1 MKKLLNLVLVVALLL
16 VGIVPVFAAGNG
28 KITIANA
35 ENGKT
40 YKIYEILKLESYNTE
55 KGAYAYKATD
65 AWKEFVESTTG
76 KKYFVTDA
84 QQGYVTWAKDAKV
97 EELAVDAINYA
108 KANPNKI
115 TAEASQTATADGELV
130 FKNLDLGYYLVDST
144 MGALCG
150 LTTTKPSA
158 EIKEKNTPPEIKKEV
173 KEDSGD
179 YGESNTAQIG
189 DVIEFRTTIYAK
201 KGAENYKLI
210 DNMTD
215 GLTLDQNSIEV
226 KVGEKVLVKNTDYT
240 LETTEHRFTITFTKS
255 YLDTITGNTTIVVT
269 YKATLNEN
277 AIVGNITDKTYG
289 KGNDNQTVLKYGDK
303 HETKYDETR
312 TYTFSFDL
320 VKTDKDGFQLEDAH
334 FALYYYKDVNGEKV
348 KVYVNL
354 HKVEEGKYRVALENE
369 TVENYI
375 VVGRATIIGLDN
387 ETYYLEELKAPE
399 GYNKL
404 ANDISVE
411 IKDNNN
417 LITGT
422 ENVTETKENE
432 TVIIGIKYTG
442 GIQVVNTTGAELPST
457 GGFGTFMFILMGT
470 LTVLACGILL
480 TAKLRMSKISA

>member
-28 KITIANA
+28 KITITNA

-55 KGAYAYKATD
+55 KKAYAYKATNT
-65 AWKEFVESTTG
+65 WKSFVESETG

-84 QQGYVTWAKDAKV
+84 QGYVTWAKDADVTK
-97 EELAVDAINYA
+97 LAEDAINYA
-108 KANPNKI
+108 KANANTI
-115 TAEASQTATADGELV
+115 TADASQTATADGALV
-130 FKNLDLGYYLVDST
+130 FENLELGYYLVDST

-150 LTTTKPSA
+150 LTTTKPEA
-158 EIKEKNTPPEIKKEV
+158 QIIEKNTPPTIKKEV
-173 KEDSGD
+173 KEDSTGT

-189 DVIEFRTTIYAK
+189 DVIEFRTTIYAQ

-240 LETTEHRFTITFTKS
+240 LETTEHGFTITFTKS

-269 YKATLNEN
+269 YKATLNDK
-277 AIVGNITDKTYG
+277 AVVGKVEGEYG
-289 KGNDNQTVLKYGDK
+289 KGNDNKTILEYGDNHK
-303 HETKYDETR
+303 TEYDETR

-334 FALYYYKDVNGEKV
+334 FALYYYKEVNGEKV

-369 TVENYI
+369 TIEDYI

-387 ETYYLEELKAPE
+387 ETYYLEELKAPD

-442 GIQVVNTTGAELPST
+442 GVQVANTTGAELPST

>member
-28 KITIANA
+28 KITITNA

-40 YKIYEILKLESYNTE
+40 YKIYEILYLESYNTE
-55 KGAYAYKATD
+55 KGAYAYKATNT
-65 AWKEFVESTTG
+65 WKSFVESETG

-84 QQGYVTWAKDAKV
+84 QGYVTWVKDANVTK
-97 EELAVDAINYA
+97 LAEDAINYA
-108 KANPNKI
+108 KANANII
-115 TAEASQTATADGELV
+115 TADASQTATADGALV
-130 FKNLDLGYYLVDST
+130 FENLRLGYYLVDST

-150 LTTTKPSA
+150 LTTTKPEA
-158 EIKEKNTPPEIKKEV
+158 QIIEKNTPPTIKKEV
-173 KEDSGD
+173 KEDSAD
-179 YGESNTAQIG
+179 YGKSNTAQIG

-240 LETTEHRFTITFTKS
+240 LETTEHGFTITFTKS
-255 YLDTITGNTTIVVT
+255 YLDTITRNTTIVVT
-269 YKATLNEN
+269 YNATLNDK
-277 AIVGNITDKTYG
+277 AVVGKVEGEYG
-289 KGNDNQTVLKYGDK
+289 KGNDNKTILEYGDNHK
-303 HETKYDETR
+303 TEYDETR

-320 VKTDKDGFQLEDAH
+320 VKTDSNKIQLEGAEFILLDTD
-334 FALYYYKDVNGEKV
+334 KNKIPVV
-348 KVYVNL
+348 KVADKDNT
-354 HKVEEGKYRVALENE
+354 YRVALDGE
-369 TVENYI
+369 TGVNI
-375 VVGRATIIGLDN
+375 VAGHVTIEGLDVD
-387 ETYYLEELKAPE
+387 TYYLREVKQPD

-404 ANDISVE
+404 ANDIEV
-411 IKDNNN
+411 KMTANNN
-417 LITGT
+417 PATTESEEVVKEGVTTITIT
-422 ENVTETKENE
+422 YVD
-432 TVIIGIKYTG
+432 G
-442 GIQVVNTTGAELPST
+442 GIQVINTTGAELPST

>member
-28 KITIANA
+28 KITITNA

-55 KGAYAYKATD
+55 KKAYAYKATNT
-65 AWKEFVESTTG
+65 WESFVKSETG
-76 KKYFVTDA
+76 KKYFVTDG
-84 QQGYVTWAKDAKV
+84 QGYVTWKENASV
-97 EELAVDAINYA
+97 EELAKEAIKYA
-108 KANPNKI
+108 QEKNIA
-115 TAEASQTATADGELV
+115 AEDSKTATTTEALE
-130 FKNLDLGYYLVDST
+130 FTNLDLGYYLVDST

-158 EIKEKNTPPEIKKEV
+158 NVIEKNTPPIIKKEV
-173 KEDSGD
+173 KEDSTGN

-240 LETTEHRFTITFTKS
+240 LETTEHGFTITFTKS
-255 YLDTITGNTTIVVT
+255 YLDTITGNTTIIVT
-269 YKATLNEN
+269 YNATLNDK
-277 AIVGNITDKTYG
+277 AVVGNVEGEYG
-289 KGNDNQTVLKYGDK
+289 KGNDNKTILQYGDNHK
-303 HETKYDETR
+303 TEYDETR

-320 VKTDKDGFQLEDAH
+320 VKTDSNKIQLEGAEFILLDTD
-334 FALYYYKDVNGEKV
+334 KKQIPVV
-348 KVYVNL
+348 KVA
-354 HKVEEGKYRVALENE
+354 GKDNTYRVALDGE
-369 TVENYI
+369 TGVNI
-375 VVGRATIIGLDN
+375 VAGHVTIEGLDVD
-387 ETYYLEELKAPE
+387 TYYLREVKQPD

-404 ANDISVE
+404 ANDIEV
-411 IKDNNN
+411 KMTANNN
-417 LITGT
+417 PATTKSEEVVKEGVTTITIT
-422 ENVTETKENE
+422 YVD
-432 TVIIGIKYTG
+432 G
-442 GIQVVNTTGAELPST
+442 GIQVINTTGAELPST

>member
-28 KITIANA
+28 KITITNA

-40 YKIYEILKLESYNTE
+40 YKIYEILYLESYNTE
-55 KGAYAYKATD
+55 KGAYAYKATTT
-65 AWKEFVESTTG
+65 WKPFVESTTG
-76 KKYFVTDA
+76 QKYFVTDA
-84 QQGYVTWAKDAKV
+84 QGYVTWVKDADVTK
-97 EELAVDAINYA
+97 LAVDAINYA
-108 KANPNKI
+108 KANANKI
-115 TAEASQTATADGELV
+115 TAEASQTATADGALV
-130 FKNLDLGYYLVDST
+130 FENLELGYYLVDST

-150 LTTTKPSA
+150 LTTTNPSA
-158 EIKEKNTPPEIKKEV
+158 KIEEKNTPPEIKKEV

-210 DNMTD
+210 DEMTT

-240 LETTEHRFTITFTKS
+240 LETTEHSFTITFAKS
-255 YLDTITGNTTIVVT
+255 YLDTITKDTTIVVT
-269 YKATLNEN
+269 YKATLNDK
-277 AIVGNITDKTYG
+277 AVVGNVEDKTYG

-303 HETKYDETR
+303 HETTYDETR

-320 VKTDKDGFQLEDAH
+320 VKTDSNKIQLEGAEFILLD
-334 FALYYYKDVNGEKV
+334 KDKKQIPVV
-348 KVYVNL
+348 KVA
-354 HKVEEGKYRVALENE
+354 GKDNTYRVALGNE
-369 TVENYI
+369 TGVNI
-375 VVGRATIIGLDN
+375 VAGHVTIEGLDVD
-387 ETYYLEELKAPE
+387 TYYLREVKQPD

-404 ANDISVE
+404 ADDIEV
-411 IKDNNN
+411 KMTANNN
-417 LITGT
+417 PATTKSEEVVKEGVTTITIT
-422 ENVTETKENE
+422 YVD
-432 TVIIGIKYTG
+432 G
-442 GIQVVNTTGAELPST
+442 GIQVINTTGAELPST